1 MLEFL
6 YVRHAEKKMP
16 AWEKRLLHLYRSLC
30 VCTIIAQATAK
41 ATASDQLLCL
51 ETSQTAIPNVLTK
64 GQPVFVRGRN
74 LFQMPWRN
82 LRQKTVTF
90 ALLLSTDLLQLLGKS
105 QESADLLS
113 CGALMTILAK
123 GTWSHQPRQHLLFGR

>member
-16 AWEKRLLHLYRSLC
+16 AWEKRLLHLCRSLC

-90 ALLLSTDLLQLLGKS
+90 ALLLSTDLL
-105 QESADLLS
+105 
-113 CGALMTILAK
+113 
-123 GTWSHQPRQHLLFGR
+123 